1 MADYLATAG
10 ITFISLLVV
19 NNFSK
24 NVNFNGVLPMLF
36 LSLVLTLPQSTIQPI
51 LMFLGF
57 PITVMTLGI
66 FGLIINGFV
75 LTLAFRLTD
84 GAHIKTFG
92 SAVFLSIVISLL
104 NSLFTGL
111 FLG

>member
-1 MADYLATAG
+1 MADFLTTAG
-10 ITFISLLVV
+10 ITFLSLLVV
-19 NNFSK
+19 NNFSR
-24 NVNFNGVLPMLF
+24 NVNFTGVIPMIF
-36 LSLVLTLPQSTIQPI
+36 LSLVLTLLQMTIQPI
-51 LMFLGF
+51 LMFLGL
-57 PITVMTLGI
+57 PITVMTLGL

-84 GAHIKTFG
+84 GAHIRTFG

>member
-1 MADYLATAG
+1 MADFLTTAG
-10 ITFISLLVV
+10 IPFLSLLVI
-19 NNFSK
+19 NNFSR
-24 NVNFNGVLPMLF
+24 NVNFTGVIPMIF
-36 LSLVLTLPQSTIQPI
+36 LSLVLTLLQMTIQPV
-51 LMFLGF
+51 LMFLGL
-57 PITVMTLGI
+57 PITVMTLGL

-84 GAHIKTFG
+84 GAHIRTFG